1 MSKLLSV
8 KEAADYLG
16 VKPATIY
23 DWRTDGKGPRAVKV
37 GRLVKFRETDL
48 NAFIDASAEPLRGA
62 A

>member
-1 MSKLLSV
+1 MTKLLSV

-23 DWRTDGKGPRAVKV
+23 DWRTDNKGPRAVKV
-37 GRLVKFRETDL
+37 GRLVKFRESDL
-48 NAFIDASAEPLRGA
+48 DAYIDASAEPIRGA